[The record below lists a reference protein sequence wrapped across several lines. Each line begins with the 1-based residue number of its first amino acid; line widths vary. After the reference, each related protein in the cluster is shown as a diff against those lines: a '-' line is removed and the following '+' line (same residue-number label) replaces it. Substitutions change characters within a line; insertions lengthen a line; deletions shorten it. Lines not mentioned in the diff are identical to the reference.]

1 MEAEQP
7 PPVNEEYDPTEN
19 DEKVLKVLQKGR
31 ANPLHIR
38 EESGLAKQRVNES
51 LERLRSAGWVRKVT
65 RGLYELV
72 NDPRGG
78 NTNNTLSFTPL
89 GSKNVSYGPSSRADA
104 AFVLRVGTE
113 DGTVELHLDEDEMY
127 ELWTEVQHTPW
138 PDTLDEQEEAGRLRQ
153 RLVDLAMGADEEM
166 LRDALN
172 ALDPHWQER

>member
-1 MEAEQP
+1 MPSDQLTVSQYRAVMTTTDRERIAGEADVDDSKRYQAITR
-7 PPVNEEYDPTEN
+7 VRNRIEELETDVQILEEHHPDLL
-19 DEKVLKVLQKGR
+19 DE
-31 ANPLHIR
+31 
-38 EESGLAKQRVNES
+38 
-51 LERLRSAGWVRKVT
+51 LRGVVCGDSPA
-65 RGLYELV
+65 
-72 NDPRGG
+72 D
-78 NTNNTLSFTPL
+78 LSFTPL

-172 ALDPHWQER
+172 ALDPHWRER